1 MKWRSS
7 WPRRTAHPSQ
17 TTPTID
23 YYFLGALSSLVASGG
38 TPEPGRPI
46 VRLGQ
51 HTFTHGRR
59 AAVFRYATPD
69 ELDRLRAL
77 DPERVYYLVDD
88 MLPLAHAC
96 PELPAV
102 YRRRLMRFTRDL
114 LPRILAFNP
123 RVVAPSDAIL
133 RLFPERSCEH
143 VDPAFLA
150 VASNHQHFATAGPFR
165 LTFLGTR
172 SHANGLDFL
181 APVLEQVLTSGQNI
195 TFTAFF
201 GRYLPAR
208 VARLPGVENHAPL
221 SWAAY
226 RERMAGERFHA
237 LLAPLPDTPFNRGR
251 SLTKLM
257 EAAATGAA
265 LLASKRAPFSAAV
278 ESGRDGLLLG
288 DDPSDWVRE
297 IRRLAPEREAARSL
311 AEGGARLARRIG
323 DPERLALFWR
333 ERLGL

>member
-1 MKWRSS
+1 M
-7 WPRRTAHPSQ
+7 AHPSQ

-23 YYFLGALSSLVASGG
+23 YYFLSALSSLVASGR

-51 HTFTHGRR
+51 HTFAHGRL
-59 AAVFRYATPD
+59 AVIFRYVTPE
-69 ELDRLRAL
+69 ELERLRGL
-77 DPERVYYLVDD
+77 DPEVVYYLVDD

-96 PELPAV
+96 LELPAA
-102 YRRRLMRFTRDL
+102 YRRRLAHFTRNL
-114 LPRILAFNP
+114 LPRILDLNP
-123 RVVAPSDAIL
+123 TVIAPSRAIL
-133 RLFPERSCEH
+133 GLFPDHPYEYL
-143 VDPAFLA
+143 DPALLA
-150 VASNHQHFATAGPFR
+150 VAAKHHHFAAAGPFR
-165 LTFLGTR
+165 LAFLGTR

-181 APVLEQVLTSGQNI
+181 VPILEEVLTNGRDV

-208 VARLPGVENHAPL
+208 IARLPGVENYAPMP
-221 SWAAY
+221 WVDY
-226 RERMAGERFHA
+226 RARMVGERFHA

-265 LLASKRAPFSAAV
+265 LLASDRLPFSAAI
-278 ESGRDGLLLG
+278 EPGRDVLLLG
-288 DDPSDWVRE
+288 DDPADWVRE
-297 IRRLAPEREAARSL
+297 IRRLAAEREEARSL
-311 AEGGARLARRIG
+311 AEGAARLARRIG

-333 ERLGL
+333 QRLGL